1 MPGLADGSVR
11 RRWAACSLHQ
21 CLAVHDSSR
30 VLCRAGAE
38 DSAFA
43 PFGGQV
49 FDSLAHGAVDGGR
62 HGCVMGV
69 VHLNDGYAHGLCQSP
84 C

>member
-38 DSAFA
+38 DSASA
-43 PFGGQV
+43 PFDGQGLIAWLMV
-49 FDSLAHGAVDGGR
+49 LLMGAG
-62 HGCVMGV
+62 MG
-69 VHLNDGYAHGLCQSP
+69 A
-84 C
+84 